1 MANDMGDETAND
13 KGNDKSNDKSNRAAA
28 RFGGVGK
35 SATYAVFDMVAQL
48 RAQGVDVLDL
58 GGGEP
63 DFDTPA
69 HVVDEAVGALR
80 EGFTHYTPSRGL
92 PELLDAIAE
101 KLAKDNNITVDAATD
116 IVVTPSAKHALFAAL
131 VTVLDPGDELLVPT
145 PSWVSYTAMA
155 RLIGAH
161 PVQIGLDAAN
171 GFRITRELLEAH
183 VSPRTK
189 ALLVN
194 SPNNPTGHC
203 LTHEEA
209 RAISQFAAEHDVLL
223 VADEI
228 YEKILYDGREHLS
241 LGALP
246 CCADRTLT
254 VNGFSKGYAMTG
266 WRLGYA
272 AGPTDLMEQL
282 LKVAQHTVGCTGS
295 FVQRGGVAALRGPQD
310 PVREMHEQYAHRRDL
325 TIRGLNSLPG
335 VVCSP
340 PDGAFYAF
348 ADIRGTGF
356 TDAAS
361 FAQWVLERA
370 GVALMPGSAFGPGG
384 EGFVRVSFA
393 TSPDILET
401 ALERM
406 GRALAER
413 DGVPPV

>member
-1 MANDMGDETAND
+1 M
-13 KGNDKSNDKSNRAAA
+13 SNRAAT
-28 RFGGVGK
+28 RFDGVQK
-35 SATYAVFDMVAQL
+35 SATYAVFDMVARL
-48 RAQGVDVLDL
+48 RAQGVEVLDL

-63 DFDTPA
+63 DFDTPV
-69 HVVDEAVGALR
+69 HVVDEAVHALR

-92 PELLDAIAE
+92 PELLDAISV
-101 KLAKDNNITVDAATD
+101 KLAKDNGITVDPATD
-116 IVVTPSAKHALFAAL
+116 VLVTPSAKHALFAAL
-131 VTVLDPGDELLVPT
+131 VTVLDPGDELMVPT

-161 PVQIGLDAAN
+161 PVQVGLDGAD

-203 LTHEEA
+203 LTQEEA
-209 RAISQFAAEHDVLL
+209 RAISRFAAEHDILL
-223 VADEI
+223 IADEI
-228 YEKILYDGREHLS
+228 YEKILYDGREHVS

-246 CCADRTLT
+246 CCADRTIT

-272 AGPTDLMEQL
+272 AGPTDLMTQM
-282 LKVAQHTVGCTGS
+282 LKVQQHTVGCTGS
-295 FVQRGGVAALRGPQD
+295 FVQRGGVAALTGPQE
-310 PVREMHEQYAHRRDL
+310 PVREMREQYTHRRELVVD
-325 TIRGLNSLPG
+325 GLNALPG
-335 VVCSP
+335 VVCSA

-356 TDAAS
+356 ADAAS

-370 GVALMPGSAFGPGG
+370 NVALMPGSAFGPGG
-384 EGFVRVSFA
+384 EGYVRLSFA
-393 TSPDILET
+393 TSPRVLR
-401 ALERM
+401 AAFERI

-413 DGVPPV
+413 G